1 MKVSI
6 ILPCYNG
13 ARYLPECLDSVLAQ
27 TMTDF
32 EAIIV
37 DDGSKDDSAGIA
49 ERYAQMDAR
58 IRVFRQQNRGVSAAR
73 NLGLDHAS
81 GDWVTFVDCD
91 DILPPDALE
100 TLLTAASAD
109 VVAAAHETF
118 DETGKT
124 EMVWPQ
130 SRWWAKSG
138 EKRRRAAALRLIEGD
153 CVLNIMCGKLIRRAL
168 IEREHLR
175 LVEGLVLSEDALFN
189 LEAVLAGDGICYV
202 NRPVYRYRTHAQ
214 SAMGRQTGSV
224 FEAHRPW
231 LCAMQKMLKKRGLME
246 AYYAPFF
253 DSAVLHLYK
262 DGGVCHVQKTYSA
275 CVEPLI
281 DMDGLDRKKMTG
293 YGRLLLSCRQG
304 YAAVYPFFWAVQTA
318 GRKLGAAAAAL
329 RADREKPK
337 R

>member
-1 MKVSI
+1 MKVSV

-13 ARYLPECLDSVLAQ
+13 ARYLPECLKSVLAQ

-32 EAIIV
+32 EVIVV
-37 DDGSKDDSAGIA
+37 DDGSKDKSAEIA
-49 ERYAQMDAR
+49 EQFARRDAR
-58 IRVFRQQNRGVSAAR
+58 IQVFKQENRGVSAAR
-73 NLGLDHAS
+73 NVGLDHAS
-81 GDWVTFVDCD
+81 GEWVTFVDCD
-91 DILPPDALE
+91 DRLPPDALE
-100 TLLTAASAD
+100 VLLASASAD
-109 VVAAAHETF
+109 VVTAAHETF

-130 SRWWAKSG
+130 SRWWAETG

-153 CVLNIMCGKLIRRAL
+153 CVLNIMCGKLIRRSL

-175 LVEGLVLSEDALFN
+175 LTEGVAISEDALFN

-202 NRPVYRYRTHAQ
+202 NRSVYQYRTHAQ

-231 LCAMQKMLKKRGLME
+231 LCAMREMLERRGLME
-246 AYYAPFF
+246 RYYAPFF

-262 DGGVCHVQKTYSA
+262 DGGVRYVQKAYA
-275 CVEPLI
+275 EKVEPLV
-281 DMDGLDRKKMTG
+281 DLKNPDRKKMTA
-293 YGRLLLSCRQG
+293 YGRLLLFCRHR

-318 GRKLGAAAAAL
+318 GRKLGEAAAAL
-329 RADREKPK
+329 RANRERPK